1 MRRSL
6 AALFL
11 LAASALA
18 APNLTG
24 EWKLDLAKSQYGTV
38 PPPIAVTRK
47 IKHEGVALFMSTFQ
61 KTQQRE
67 VTSELLYTTDGKVC
81 VNKMSTGDATG
92 TAKWDGD
99 KLVIESSQAVQNAE
113 LKSREVWTVSP
124 DGKTLTI
131 ATHLSL
137 PQQGEFDVKQVFEK
151 Q

>member
-1 MRRSL
+1 MKRSL

-11 LAASALA
+11 LAATAFA
-18 APNLTG
+18 APNLSG
-24 EWKLDLAKSQYGTV
+24 EWKLNLSKSQYGTV
-38 PPPIAVTRK
+38 PAPLEVTRR
-47 IKHEGVALFMSTFQ
+47 IKHEGVALFMSTYQ

-81 VNKMSTGDATG
+81 VNKMSTGEASG

-99 KLVIESSQAVQNAE
+99 KLVIESSQKVQNAE
-113 LKSREVWTVSP
+113 LKSREVWTLSP
-124 DGKTLTI
+124 DGKSLTI
-131 ATHLSL
+131 ATHLAL